1 MNSSRQEV
9 LCKYLPLKRRIG
21 ILLWILRDESDGEDE
36 SFSHRFQGVT
46 SCCFIVA
53 ERMTQVK

>member
-21 ILLWILRDESDGEDE
+21 ILLWILRDESDGKMNLAPIDFKE
-36 SFSHRFQGVT
+36 SQAAVS
-46 SCCFIVA
+46 
-53 ERMTQVK
+53 